1 MAKKGHLFLE
11 NTESRKNR
19 LLCEPQFPESTIST
33 HLGHTTKRAS
43 AGSVLRAQCPSAACV
58 G

>member
-11 NTESRKNR
+11 NTESRTNR

-33 HLGHTTKRAS
+33 HLGHTTLYYKRNVHLQR
-43 AGSVLRAQCPSAACV
+43 G
-58 G
+58 